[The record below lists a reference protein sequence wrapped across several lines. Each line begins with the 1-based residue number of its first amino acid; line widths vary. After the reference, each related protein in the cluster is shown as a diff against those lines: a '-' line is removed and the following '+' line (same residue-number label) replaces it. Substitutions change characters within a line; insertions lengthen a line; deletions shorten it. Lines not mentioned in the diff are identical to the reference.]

1 MKCPSSI
8 NGEICLQL
16 KWSKNCI
23 LVAGTTANQ
32 NVYFEMADTKLN
44 VAVVTLSTQ
53 HNIKLLKILESSFK
67 RIINWNKYLP
77 KTINQV
83 QIWYLDFLID
93 PRFQGIGKFFV
104 VSFKDDD
111 SRESY
116 KQYYLPTVGI

>member
-8 NGEICLQL
+8 SGEICLQL
-16 KWSKNCI
+16 KWYKNCI
-23 LVAGTTANQ
+23 LVAGTAANQ

-67 RIINWNKYLP
+67 RIITWNKYLP

-83 QIWYLDFLID
+83 QNWYLDFLID
-93 PRFQGIGKFFV
+93 PRFQGVGRFLV

-111 SRESY
+111 SRESH
-116 KQYYLPTVGI
+116 KQYYLPTVEI